1 MPTPIQCIIVT
12 EANVQ
17 PSLQWTT
24 VEESQLPQGDVTIC
38 VEYSSLNFKD
48 ALACQGHKGVIKRL
62 PHVPGIDAAGVVTQ
76 SSCDDFSVGQKV
88 LVTGYDLGQG
98 HWGGW
103 AEKIRVPGQWVVPI
117 PPGLTTRDVM
127 CIGTAGFTAAQ
138 SVLALQQ
145 NECLPGNGDVLV
157 TGATGGVGM
166 IAVSLLAQLGYT
178 VVAVTGKASESE
190 RLLAAGAARV
200 VSRDEITDDSDRAM
214 LSARWAGA
222 VDTVGGGMLNSILRS
237 TKYGGCV
244 TACGLV
250 AGSEL
255 DMTVFPF
262 LLRGISLCGIASADC
277 PRPRRLEIWDKLA
290 GPWKLKNLEALS
302 TEIPLTETPRYVD
315 RILSGQNV
323 GRIVIKVA

>member
-62 PHVPGIDAAGVVTQ
+62 PHVPGIDAAGTVTQ
-76 SSCDDFSVGQKV
+76 SSCDNVFVGQKV

-145 NECLPGNGDVLV
+145 NECLSGNGDVLV